1 MCIRDRRIAQQL
13 YEGVDIKGQG
23 TVGIITY
30 LRTDSVRV
38 SDEAEAMAKDFIS
51 KSYGDKY
58 LSTGEGT
65 KKSSKNIQDAH
76 EAIRPTDINRV
87 PSEIKE
93 SLSRDQFR
101 LYQLIWKRFTAS
113 RMAKSEYETT
123 TVKLSV
129 GDYVFSFATSRLL
142 FDGFEPVSYTHLA
155 KEQPWNRC
163 GRRF

>member
-1 MCIRDRRIAQQL
+1 M
-13 YEGVDIKGQG
+13 
-23 TVGIITY
+23 
-30 LRTDSVRV
+30 RV

-101 LYQLIWKRFTAS
+101 S
-113 RMAKSEYETT
+113 VVS
-123 TVKLSV
+123 LSGSV
-129 GDYVFSFATSRLL
+129 LLQAVWQNLSTRLL
-142 FDGFEPVSYTHLA
+142 
-155 KEQPWNRC
+155 Q
-163 GRRF
+163 